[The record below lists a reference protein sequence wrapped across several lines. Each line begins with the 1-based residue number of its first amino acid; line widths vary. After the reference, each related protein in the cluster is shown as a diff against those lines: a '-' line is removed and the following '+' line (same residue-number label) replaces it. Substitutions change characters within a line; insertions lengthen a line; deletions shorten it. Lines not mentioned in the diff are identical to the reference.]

1 MKDGMAAPSQLTGM
15 RWPLWLG
22 NQAVRSGI
30 LAGVYLS
37 CVFVAWL
44 VVANRVRELEPYAEA
59 RNLVALGLL
68 AAILV
73 IAPLRFRHEPG
84 RLFLAGL
91 TAWTLLTVTYVV
103 TARFFT
109 LLDNRMG
116 ALHLFMLGA
125 VSYGFVA
132 VLDWVFLICAS
143 VRHQYILQCRGAAPT
158 SGRHR
163 AQ

>member
-1 MKDGMAAPSQLTGM
+1 MADPSQLTGM
-15 RWPLWLG
+15 RWSLWLR
-22 NQAVRSGI
+22 NRALRSGI

-44 VVANRVRELEPYAEA
+44 VVANRVPELEPYAEA
-59 RNLVALGLL
+59 RNLIAVGLL

-73 IAPLRFRHEPG
+73 IAPLRFRQEPG

-91 TAWTLLTVTYVV
+91 TAWTLLTLTYVV
-103 TARFFT
+103 AAMFFP
-109 LLDNRMG
+109 LLENRIG

-125 VSYGFVA
+125 VPYGFVA
-132 VLDWVFLICAS
+132 VLDWVFLICVG
-143 VRHQYILQCRGAAPT
+143 VRHQYILQTRGAAPT
-158 SGRHR
+158 SVRHR